1 MTSLIAW
8 LDASSDDQRRMRD
21 IIRLFADRESRDEL
35 GIGQIRD
42 ALGDA
47 LFPGTST
54 LHTRARYLLFVP
66 WIFKKA
72 AGRPNPLS
80 DADRMERK
88 LIHAI
93 RDSDD
98 YAGLL
103 GLQAGANL
111 KTLPSS
117 IYWSMLRRYRILR
130 DPALTAQNVLSLDGR
145 AVGGDDLD
153 DGSGGR
159 FQAWSTT
166 MPRAPQGFPDT
177 VTGGFALR
185 HEEAGWLRDR
195 ILDEVPGT
203 LLAHFTVTRPETD
216 SPAPWADPAA
226 FSVTGETRA
235 LLDHAHAFSTVMHG
249 AQLLYNLMLAEQF
262 EKGGFQP
269 ESDRSDRYRNELA
282 RWTETRS
289 AVLDVATWDLDDLLR
304 RVDIVRGAPIHP
316 RSARFVREWRD
327 LLRRIPASHV
337 ADHSETRDFIAARE
351 KQNKGPQARLG
362 NPRRLQTWG
371 GGSGAGALVF
381 RWPTVRG
388 ILNDIH
394 DGLERAPEDDVA

>member
-1 MTSLIAW
+1 
-8 LDASSDDQRRMRD
+8 MRD

-35 GIGQIRD
+35 GVGQIRD

-54 LHTRARYLLFVP
+54 LHTRARYLLFIP
-66 WIFKKA
+66 WIFQKA
-72 AGRPNPLS
+72 SGRPNPSS

-88 LIHAI
+88 LINAI

-117 IYWSMLRRYRILR
+117 IYWSMLRRFRILR
-130 DPALTAQNVLSLDGR
+130 DPALTAQNVLTLDGR
-145 AVGGDDLD
+145 AVGGDDID
-153 DGSGGR
+153 EGSGGR
-159 FQAWSTT
+159 FRAWSTT
-166 MPRAPQGFPDT
+166 MPGAPNGFPDA
-177 VTGGFALR
+177 VPGGFMLSR
-185 HEEAGWLRDR
+185 EEAGWLRDR

-203 LLAHFTVTRPETD
+203 LLAHFTVNRPAPD
-216 SPAPWADPAA
+216 SPAPWADAA
-226 FSVTGETRA
+226 ALSVTGESRA
-235 LLDHAHAFSTVMHG
+235 LLDHAHSFSAVMHG
-249 AQLLYNLMLAEQF
+249 AQLLYNLLLAEQY
-262 EKGGFQP
+262 EQGGFQS
-269 ESDRSDRYRNELA
+269 ESGRSDRYRSEVD
-282 RWTETRS
+282 RWAETLP
-289 AVLDVATWDLDDLLR
+289 AIVDVATWDLDDLLR

-316 RSARFVREWRD
+316 RSARFVRDWRD
-327 LLRRIPASHV
+327 LLRRIPTSDV
-337 ADHSETRDFIAARE
+337 ADHPETREFIAARE
-351 KQNKGPQARLG
+351 RQNKGPQARLG

-381 RWPTVRG
+381 RWPNVRG

-394 DGLERAPEDDVA
+394 DGLDRVPEADVA

>member
-1 MTSLIAW
+1 
-8 LDASSDDQRRMRD
+8 MRD

-66 WIFKKA
+66 WIFQKA
-72 AGRPNPLS
+72 AGKPHAAS

-93 RDSDD
+93 RDTDD

-103 GLQAGANL
+103 GLQAGASL

-130 DPALTAQNVLSLDGR
+130 DPGLTAQNVLSLDGR

-153 DGSGGR
+153 DGSGGK
-159 FQAWSTT
+159 FHAWSTT
-166 MPRAPQGFPDT
+166 MPHAPNGFPDT
-177 VTGGFALR
+177 VVGGFALR

-203 LLAHFTVTRPETD
+203 LLAHFVVNRPSAE
-216 SPAPWADPAA
+216 SWAPWADPASH
-226 FSVTGETRA
+226 SVTREPRA

-249 AQLLYNLMLAEQF
+249 AQLLYNLMLAEQYD
-262 EKGGFQP
+262 EAGFQAD
-269 ESDRSDRYRNELA
+269 SDRAAGYRAAIDRWA
-282 RWTETRS
+282 ETLHG
-289 AVLDVATWDLDDLLR
+289 VVDMATWNLEDLLR
-304 RVDIVRGAPIHP
+304 RVDVIRGAPIHP
-316 RSARFVREWRD
+316 RSARFVRDWLD
-327 LLRRIPASHV
+327 LLRRIPAADA
-337 ADHSETRDFIAARE
+337 ADHPETRAFIAGRE

-394 DGLERAPEDDVA
+394 DGLERDVEADNA

>member
-1 MTSLIAW
+1 MSSLIAW
-8 LDASSDDQRRMRD
+8 LDASSDEQRRMRD

-66 WIFKKA
+66 WIFQKA
-72 AGRPNPLS
+72 AGRPNALS

-111 KTLPSS
+111 KTLPST

-130 DPALTAQNVLSLDGR
+130 DPALNAENVLALDGR
-145 AVGGDDLD
+145 ATGGDDLD
-153 DGSGGR
+153 DGLGGR
-159 FQAWSTT
+159 YRAWSTT
-166 MPRAPQGFPDT
+166 MPHPPHGFPDT
-177 VTGGFALR
+177 VDGGFALR
-185 HEEAGWLRDR
+185 HDEAGWLRDR

-203 LLAHFTVTRPETD
+203 LLAHLVVNRPTVD
-216 SPAPWADPAA
+216 SPTPWAEPAA
-226 FSVTGETRA
+226 RSVTGEARIW
-235 LLDHAHAFSTVMHG
+235 LNHAETFSTVMHG
-249 AQLLYNLMLAEQF
+249 AQLLYNLLLAEQH
-262 EKGGFQP
+262 EQGGF
-269 ESDRSDRYRNELA
+269 EASSDRSEHYRSEMERWADTLA
-282 RWTETRS
+282 TIGRVES
-289 AVLDVATWDLDDLLR
+289 WDLEDLLQR
-304 RVDIVRGAPIHP
+304 IGLVRGAPVHP
-316 RSARFVREWRD
+316 RSVRFVRDWFG
-327 LLRRIPASHV
+327 LLQRIPEIDI
-337 ADHSETRDFIAARE
+337 ADDHDARAFIAARE

-394 DGLERAPEDDVA
+394 DGLDREPEVEIA